1 MTTTPMHV
9 RPDRV
14 RPGDYAD
21 HKSRTLDPRPVAEVD
36 HAAHTVR
43 LCIGTV
49 LTPALPRQNYTY
61 SRRIEEARTS

>member
-1 MTTTPMHV
+1 MTTTTVRV

-21 HKSRTLDPRPVAEVD
+21 HKSRTLDPRPVVEVD
-36 HAAHTVR
+36 RAARTVR
-43 LCIGTV
+43 LGIGTV
-49 LTPALPRQNYTY
+49 ITSALPRQNYTY